1 MYPFFWLSSL
11 PAQFCL
17 DYAWLS
23 ALTLSFL
30 CISFIFYLQLRPPSL
45 ASPLHVEGVSFG
57 GVKLCRLDESSG
69 PPYWFYEPTVDES
82 DHDPEGAFPVSQFK
96 RSRPKGLAPKT
107 VPIHFTI
114 DGQDFQC
121 SVGLYAPKYH
131 QPGGVTN
138 GPNDPALWVAR
149 G

>member
-1 MYPFFWLSSL
+1 VCRSISNVSLFWLSSL

-30 CISFIFYLQLRPPSL
+30 CISFIFCLQLRPPSL

-69 PPYWFYEPTVDES
+69 PPHWFYEPTGDES
-82 DHDPEGAFPVSQFK
+82 DHDPDGAFPVSQFK

-107 VPIHFTI
+107 YRSGCPVALFKEQESLVAQK
-114 DGQDFQC
+114 GSGFC
-121 SVGLYAPKYH
+121 SSRP
-131 QPGGVTN
+131 
-138 GPNDPALWVAR
+138 
-149 G
+149 